1 MKTLLVIHFHFS
13 SAYQSTKQLMANFQL
28 IMAFLLGLCLVF
40 FTIPVIV
47 RISHDKHLFDVPN
60 ERKVNKQVIPNLGG
74 IALFIG
80 ITLGTL
86 LSISGNPFS
95 ELRFILSGM
104 LILFF
109 IGIKDDIL
117 NIAAHRKLMAQI
129 LSALILIIP
138 GGIRFTDLHGILG
151 IHELD
156 YVVSVLFSLLSVV
169 AIINAQNLIDGIDGL
184 ASSIGILAATLFGVL
199 FFQAGQLNYAVL
211 CAATVG
217 SLLSFFMYNVY
228 GHKNKIFMGDNGSL
242 LLGLLLSVFVIQY
255 NEFSLSGSEEALH
268 FSSVLS
274 LAIMAFPVFDMIR
287 VFAAR
292 IYRRKSP
299 FAPDMNHI
307 HHQFLSLGLSHRR
320 TTLFLITANLFIVAV
335 MLLFRNMNNTILLLL
350 LILLVGVFMLVP
362 GFLKKR
368 QKKVSLLKPAVQ
380 VVKKKHNPVIA
391 TPRQEGEDEAIC
403 SPIRNKKLPLYAP

>member
-1 MKTLLVIHFHFS
+1 
-13 SAYQSTKQLMANFQL
+13 MANFQL
-28 IMAFLLGLCLVF
+28 VMAFSLGLGLVF

-60 ERKVNKQVIPNLGG
+60 ERKVNKHVVPNLGG

-80 ITLGTL
+80 IMLGIL
-86 LSISGNPFS
+86 LSILNQPFP

-117 NIAAHRKLMAQI
+117 NIPAHRKLTAQI

-138 GGIRFTDLHGILG
+138 GGIRFTNLHGIMG

-156 YVVSVLFSLLSVV
+156 YAVSVLFSLLSVV

-184 ASSIGILAATLFGVL
+184 ASSIGILAATFFGVL
-199 FFQAGQLNYAVL
+199 FFQSGQLNYAIL
-211 CAATVG
+211 CAATGG
-217 SLLSFFMYNVY
+217 SLVSFFMYNVY
-228 GHKNKIFMGDNGSL
+228 GSRNKIFMGDTGSL

-255 NEFSLSGSEEALH
+255 NEFSLSGSEQAQH
-268 FSSVLS
+268 FSPVLS
-274 LAIMAFPVFDMIR
+274 LAIMALPVFDMIR
-287 VFAAR
+287 IFVAR

-307 HHQFLSLGLSHRR
+307 HHKFLSLGLSHRR
-320 TTLFLITANLFIVAV
+320 TTLILITANLLIIAV
-335 MLLFRNMNNTILLLL
+335 ILLLQDMNKTILLLL
-350 LILLVGVFMLVP
+350 LIVLVGAFMLVP

-368 QKKVSLLKPAVQ
+368 QKKVSMLKPAVQ
-380 VVKKKHNPVIA
+380 VVKKKG
-391 TPRQEGEDEAIC
+391 T
-403 SPIRNKKLPLYAP
+403 IR